1 MKKIF
6 VKAGFLVVIF
16 SQLAFFNF
24 GTTQTPELNLNNV
37 KRISRACYL
46 IQHEY
51 YDESRVK
58 PREMLEEGFYELA
71 KEVPEILPK
80 FDGNKLTFK
89 LAAKQQDIDI
99 SGVKQ
104 FYDVLLPVSQAFDF
118 IHANY
123 KGEIKFEDME
133 YAFISGM
140 LAKLDPHSA
149 MLPPKAYEEFKTQTS
164 GQYGGLGIVIGEKES
179 ELTVIAPI
187 EDTPAFR
194 AGILADD
201 KILQIGDQASAN
213 MTLSEAVDLM
223 RGPAGTKV
231 TLKIKSKTLEPR
243 DVVLTREIIEIVSV
257 QSKLLDQNGKKV
269 GVLRVKG
276 FQEDTYSDMIKNL
289 EKLKTESG
297 GKLHALILDMRNNP
311 GGLLDQAI
319 LIADRFLASG
329 DIVYTET
336 AGELE
341 EEVEVAKNQA
351 EDVLLPMIVLINEG
365 SASAS
370 EIVAGALKNNDRAIV
385 LGKKSF
391 GKGSVQSLFS
401 LRDGSSLKLTVAQY
415 LTPGRVSIQA
425 EGISPDIHLYPSVVS
440 EELLDLREDADFSEK
455 KLDAHLENVKRLK
468 SSEAFYNMTFLKKEV
483 NLTESQYTTKIREA
497 DDYLLT
503 LSAKLLAAV
512 ETADKKMMLKQ
523 FQPILEKATD
533 EQDDLISAA
542 LKGEGVD
549 WTAGRSNIEPKL
561 DFRYQFLD
569 EEGSVVQAMS
579 ASSTVKLKV
588 FVRNRGESPVH
599 RVIGEIEAFNPLV
612 NAKELVFGKIDS
624 GQEVS
629 SEFQIKVP
637 AEIINFKEE
646 VVLNVYTAEAGEAPV
661 KTMIATQF
669 LEKISPNLA
678 YSYRLIDGGGSGT
691 VGNSNGVPERG
702 EKVSLEVTVKN
713 LGPGISEKTIVN
725 LQNTQ
730 GDHVFLTKGRATLGE
745 LKTNQEAKAELR
757 FDVRESFD
765 KEDFSI
771 KLFAL
776 DDQTKTN
783 ISDTLKFSAK
793 KTPVIDPVF
802 GQLQV
807 TPRIEISA
815 ATTQIKDK
823 YKVVATIIDDAK
835 LKDIAVFVKGK
846 KLYYDNL
853 LDQSVKNKV
862 IDVDV
867 PLVDGLNSIVIQA
880 RGGRDLINQKSLSIV
895 YHDLNKVVAK
905 TN

>member
-1 MKKIF
+1 MKKILL
-6 VKAGFLVVIF
+6 KMGFLIVVCA
-16 SQLAFFNF
+16 QMAFFNF
-24 GTTQTPELNLNNV
+24 GTPQTPELNLNNV

-51 YDESRVK
+51 YDESRIK
-58 PREMLEEGFYELA
+58 SREMLEEGFFELA

-80 FDGNKLTFK
+80 FNGNKLTFK
-89 LAAKQQDIDI
+89 LASKQQDIDI
-99 SGVKQ
+99 SGVKE
-104 FYDVLLPVSQAFDF
+104 FYDILYPVSQAFDF
-118 IHANY
+118 IRANY
-123 KGEIKFEDME
+123 KGEIKSEDME
-133 YAFISGM
+133 YAFIGGM
-140 LAKLDPHSA
+140 LSKLDPHSV

-194 AGILADD
+194 AGIQADD
-201 KILQIGDQASAN
+201 KILQIGDQATAN

-223 RGPAGTKV
+223 RGPAGTKI
-231 TLKIKSKTLEPR
+231 TLKIKSKTFEPR
-243 DVVLTREIIEIVSV
+243 DVVLTREIISIVSV
-257 QSKLLDQNGKKV
+257 QSKLLDQDGKKI

-276 FQEDTYSDMIKNL
+276 FQEDTYSDMVKNL
-289 EKLKTESG
+289 AKLQAESH
-297 GKLHALILDMRNNP
+297 GKLHALVLDMRNNP

-319 LIADRFLASG
+319 LIADRFLSAG

-341 EEVEVAKNQA
+341 EEVEVAKRQA

-425 EGISPDIHLYPSVVS
+425 EGILPDIHLYPSVVS
-440 EELLDLREDADFSEK
+440 EEFLDLREDSDFSEK

-468 SSEAFYNMTFLKKEV
+468 NAAALYDMTFLKKDV
-483 NLTESQYTTKIREA
+483 NPVESQYTTKIREA
-497 DDYLLT
+497 DDYQLM
-503 LSAKLLAAV
+503 LSAKLLAAAD
-512 ETADKKMMLKQ
+512 TADKKSMLKK
-523 FQPILEKATD
+523 FQPILEKAAD
-533 EQDDLISAA
+533 EQDALISAA
-542 LKGEGVD
+542 LKAQGVD
-549 WTAGRSNIEPKL
+549 WTDGRSNTEPKL

-569 EEGSVVQAMS
+569 EGGHVVQALP
-579 ASSTVKLKV
+579 ASSKAKLKV

-599 RVIGEIEAFNPLV
+599 RVIGEIESFNPLV
-612 NAKELVFGKIDS
+612 NAKELIFGKIGP

-629 SEFQIKVP
+629 NEFQIKVP

-646 VVLNVYTAEAGEAPV
+646 VTLNVYTAEAGETPI

-669 LEKISPNLA
+669 LEKTSPNLA
-678 YSYRLIDGGGSGT
+678 YSYRLFDGGRDGT
-691 VGNSNGVPERG
+691 TGNANGVPERG
-702 EKVSLEVTVKN
+702 EKVALEVTVKN
-713 LGPGISEKTIVN
+713 LGPGASEKTIVN

-730 GDHVFLTKGRATLGE
+730 GDHVFLSKGRATLGE
-745 LKTNQEAKAELR
+745 LKTGQEAKADLS
-757 FDVRESFD
+757 FHVRESFD

-771 KLFAL
+771 KLSAL
-776 DDQTKTN
+776 DDQTKTS

-793 KTPVIDPVF
+793 KTPVNDPVF

-823 YKVVATIIDDAK
+823 YKIVATVMDETK
-835 LKDIAVFVKGK
+835 LKDIAIFVKGK

-853 LDQSVKNKV
+853 LDASVKNKV

-880 RGGRDLINQKSLSIV
+880 RGGRDLINQKNLSVV
-895 YHDLNKVVAK
+895 YHDLNKVAAK